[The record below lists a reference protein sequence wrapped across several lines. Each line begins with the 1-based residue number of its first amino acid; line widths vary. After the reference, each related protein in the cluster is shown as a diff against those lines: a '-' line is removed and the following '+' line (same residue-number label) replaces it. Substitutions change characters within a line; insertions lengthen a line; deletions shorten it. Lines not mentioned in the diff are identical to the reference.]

1 MDTLIIPISIL
12 AVAGI
17 ASAVWLFLEKKRLS
31 GKLDDVSG
39 KLDDVSGKLD
49 DAKREKKNILGSR
62 KKALWLL
69 YLSEVSLQASVSILH
84 SERVRFTRLKTI
96 CQENL
101 GEYSE
106 FRDKIQETSKRRL
119 VTKGMGVALGFV
131 PGLGLI
137 QVLSDLIDI
146 GTDVED
152 ASEWIQTTEEVLGK
166 FSGSGGVEFSDISTD
181 GEIPIALTQDKQ
193 SVFKEA
199 FEQNIGSYLET
210 LNASN
215 LDSCVNDAIQN
226 MDDSESIKSM
236 TEDER
241 DDAIAEILEKV
252 KDYVTESY
260 DDYNQTHEEQ
270 SEKNA
275 ARSEIG

>member
-1 MDTLIIPISIL
+1 M
-12 AVAGI
+12 
-17 ASAVWLFLEKKRLS
+17 
-31 GKLDDVSG
+31 DDVSG

-199 FEQNIGSYLET
+199 FEQNIGSDLET